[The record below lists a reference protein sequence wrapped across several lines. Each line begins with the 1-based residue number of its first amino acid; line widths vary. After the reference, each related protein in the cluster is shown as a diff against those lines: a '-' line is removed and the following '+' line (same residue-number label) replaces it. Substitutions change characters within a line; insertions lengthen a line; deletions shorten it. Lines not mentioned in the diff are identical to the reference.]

1 LDGKYNAPQ
10 RVESLLKQRQGIS
23 NAMTFGDRRPYLVA
37 LITVD
42 REALRST
49 RPELADL
56 AIDDPRLATALEP
69 EIDEVNRHLARYE
82 SVRRFRLVEP
92 DFSAEGGEL
101 TVTLKLKRRVVAE
114 RQREAIEGLY
124 REGVRGKE

>member
-1 LDGKYNAPQ
+1 MDGKYNAPQ
-10 RVESLLKQRQGIS
+10 RVESLLKRRQGIS